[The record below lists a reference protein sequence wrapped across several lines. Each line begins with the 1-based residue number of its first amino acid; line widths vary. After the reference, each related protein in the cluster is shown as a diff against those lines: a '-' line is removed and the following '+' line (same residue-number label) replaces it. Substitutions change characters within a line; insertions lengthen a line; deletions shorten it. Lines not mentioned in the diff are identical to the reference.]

1 MAASRSCFF
10 CGGASEQPPTDRGFT
25 ACRRCC
31 ATKLAKVLVDALG
44 EDEAARAVAD
54 LAEPRGGGARPMVPR
69 LRVGELSLAERTLL
83 TAARKARATARSEGR
98 GLSTVETRLSL
109 AATALENER
118 LTARRLAA
126 RRPSHGD
133 ARRHAREMVAKIGMA
148 GNAGAELNTG
158 TATTTATTPRPTR
171 QLKRVAQESLPM
183 SRDGIKAALRK
194 LVERAGMQAT
204 AG

>member
-1 MAASRSCFF
+1 MPSSSCLL
-10 CGGASEQPPTDRGFT
+10 CRGPAESST
-25 ACRRCC
+25 RDGRLSVCRKCC
-31 ATKLAKVLVDALG
+31 RNVVLPLVVDALG

-54 LAEPRGGGARPMVPR
+54 LAEPRGGGARPMVPPR
-69 LRVGELSLAERTLL
+69 LRSLAEMSLSQS
-83 TAARKARATARSEGR
+83 AARVRRTARVEGR
-98 GLSTVETRLSL
+98 GLSSAELSLSL
-109 AATALENER
+109 AATRAAQER
-118 LTARRLAA
+118 LTLARAAARQPSHANAKAAARQMCRRL
-126 RRPSHGD
+126 GLD
-133 ARRHAREMVAKIGMA
+133 G
-148 GNAGAELNTG
+148 GNAAELSTIG